1 MHARMIVVA
10 FAAALFVICG
20 PAGAQERGRSQER
33 EGGPG
38 RERERPGHDL
48 EMQRKQME
56 LNQLKAEFDYQNEM
70 REIELA
76 QKRRAL
82 EMPAAAPCPV
92 FCKGGDNW
100 RGPHKMKH
108 CLGFMMICFI
118 VHILLTIW
126 VYQDIRKRN
135 AGSGVWIVI
144 TLLTGFFGALLYAL
158 VRIGDKSS
166 AA

>member
-1 MHARMIVVA
+1 MIVVA
-10 FAAALFVICG
+10 LAAALFVIGG

-38 RERERPGHDL
+38 REHAMERERPGRDL
-48 EMQRKQME
+48 EMQRKHLE

-82 EMPAAAPCPV
+82 EMQAAAPCPMP
-92 FCKGGDNW
+92 CKGGDKW
-100 RGPHKMKH
+100 RGHCKMKH

-126 VYQDIRKRN
+126 VYQDIRKRH